1 MAGGYIYEQVDLGY
15 NQSTNGATA
24 RSWALAIHK
33 ARCEAFIK
41 AVVREYN
48 YFGGNDWYSVQTGLY
63 DEFSEWIDTKSVY
76 IQDIH
81 PTSVDTGGQ
90 YPAFVTFFKNNGTG
104 AEYCILTYSGFNA
117 NDSYSDP
124 TTYYNY
130 GLYIPTA
137 NLQRGAYSTSYAC
150 CGSDMSH
157 AFAKSGFANYDVCSN
172 SFLSLGDCTHIMVAA
187 GAKGEGYASSYNIDS
202 TSLVGC
208 RAQNGAAD
216 GYLVGKTYQFGFA
229 VKGTQIIALMRRSDA
244 NGWLWSVIGEIF
256 DVLIDQNDTHKVG
269 CITHDYYSGSMD
281 ETSTTHATVLNNNST
296 ADGRVSFCTNAG
308 IPFKSTNSSIHT
320 EYTRSLDNYGISP
333 CARTDN
339 TIPSDTRYNAVAVG
353 SFYNAFNNTSSENGV
368 DGNGNGC
375 KGFIDTNLLRQV
387 SGGVCQSV
395 GSTFQ
400 AGNFVCMKAD
410 NSNQYGFILG
420 WDPSNISIM

>member
-15 NQSTNGATA
+15 NQSTNGVST
-24 RSWALAIHK
+24 RSWALAIHR

-48 YFGGNDWYSVQTGLY
+48 YFGGNDWYSVQTNLY
-63 DEFSEWIDTKSVY
+63 NEFSEWIDSKDVW

-81 PTSVDTGGQ
+81 PASVDTGEQ

-130 GLYIPTA
+130 GLYIPKV
-137 NLQRGAYSTSYAC
+137 NMQRGANSTSYAS

-157 AFAKSGFANYDVCSN
+157 AFAKSGFANYDVCSS
-172 SFLSLGDCTHIMVAA
+172 SFLSLGDCTHIMPA
-187 GAKGEGYASSYNIDS
+187 GAKNEGSATSYQKDN
-202 TSLVGC
+202 TSLVG
-208 RAQNGAAD
+208 RWIQYGASD
-216 GYLVGKTYQFGFA
+216 SYLVGKTYQFGFA
-229 VKGTQIIALMRRSDA
+229 VKGTQIISFMRRSDA
-244 NGWLWSVIGEIF
+244 DGWLWSIIGEIF
-256 DVLIDQNDTHKVG
+256 DTLIDPNDTHKVG
-269 CITHDYYSGSMD
+269 CISHDYYSTNEQETPTNHSVVMGSN
-281 ETSTTHATVLNNNST
+281 VT
-296 ADGRVSFCTNAG
+296 ADGRVSFCTNSG
-308 IPFKSTNSSIHT
+308 VPYKSTNNSIHID
-320 EYTRSLDNYGISP
+320 YTRSMGYFGISP

-353 SFYNAFNNTSSENGV
+353 ACYNYFTITSSDNGV

-375 KGFIDTNLLRQV
+375 KGFIDTNLMRQV
-387 SGGVCQSV
+387 SGGLCQSV

-410 NSNQYGFILG
+410 YSNQYGFILG

>member
-15 NQSTNGATA
+15 NSSTNGATT

-63 DEFSEWIDTKSVY
+63 NEFSEWIDTKSVY

-81 PTSVDTGGQ
+81 PTSVDTAGD

-117 NDSYSDP
+117 YDSYSDP

-130 GLYIPTA
+130 GLYMPKA
-137 NLQRGAYSTSYAC
+137 NLQRGANNVNYAS

-157 AFAKSGFANYDVCSN
+157 AFSKSGFANYDVCSS
-172 SFLSLGDCTHIMVAA
+172 SFLSFGDCTHIMPSAQ
-187 GAKGEGYASSYNIDS
+187 KGEGNASSYTKSAD
-202 TSLVGC
+202 SLVGC
-208 RAQNGAAD
+208 RAQNGASYGD
-216 GYLVGKTYQFGFA
+216 LVGKTYQFGFA
-229 VKGTQIIALMRRSDA
+229 VKGTQIVSFMRRSDA
-244 NGWLWSVIGEIF
+244 DGWLWSIIGEIF
-256 DVLIDQNDTHKVG
+256 DVLIDTNDTHKVG
-269 CITHDYYSGSMD
+269 CLTHDYYSGSMN
-281 ETSTTHATVLNNNST
+281 EISTLHNTIIGASNSV
-296 ADGRVSFCTNAG
+296 DGRVSFCTNAG
-308 IPFKSTNSSIHT
+308 VPFKTTINAVRT
-320 EYTRSLDNYGISP
+320 EYTRSLDYYGMSP

-353 SFYNAFNNTSSENGV
+353 ACYNAFNNTSSENGV

-375 KGFIDTNLLRQV
+375 KGFINTNLLRQV

-400 AGNFVCMKAD
+400 AGNFVCMKAHY
-410 NSNQYGFILG
+410 SNQYGFILG

>member
-15 NQSTNGATA
+15 NQSTNGATT
-24 RSWALAIHK
+24 RSWALAIHR

-63 DEFSEWIDTKSVY
+63 NEFSEWIDSKDVW

-81 PTSVDTGGQ
+81 PASVDTAEQ
-90 YPAFVTFFKNNGTG
+90 YPAFVTFFRNNGTG

-117 NDSYSDP
+117 YASYSDP

-130 GLYIPTA
+130 GLYMAKI
-137 NLQRGAYSTSYAC
+137 NLQRGANSTSYAA
-150 CGSDMSH
+150 CGSDMAH
-157 AFAKSGFANYDVCSN
+157 AFSRSGFANYDVGSS
-172 SFLSLGDCTHIMVAA
+172 SFMSSGDCTHIMAA
-187 GAKGEGYASSYNIDS
+187 GSKTEGYDSTYNIGS
-202 TSLVGC
+202 SSLVGR
-208 RAQNGAAD
+208 RAQQGASD

-244 NGWLWSVIGEIF
+244 DGWLWSIIGEIF
-256 DVLIDQNDTHKVG
+256 DTLIDPNDTHKVG
-269 CITHDYYSGSMD
+269 CITHDYYSSSEEEVGT
-281 ETSTTHATVLNNNST
+281 EHYTVLNNNIT
-296 ADGRVSFCTNAG
+296 TDGRVSFCTNAG
-308 IPFKSTNSSIHT
+308 VPFKSTNNSIYT
-320 EYTRSLDNYGISP
+320 EYTRSMGYFGISP

-353 SFYNAFNNTSSENGV
+353 ACYNYFNGTSSNNGV

-375 KGFIDTNLLRQV
+375 KGFIDTDLMRQV
-387 SGGVCQSV
+387 SGGLCQSV

-400 AGNFVCMKAD
+400 AGNFVCMKAGY
-410 NSNQYGFILG
+410 SNQYGFILG
-420 WDPSNISIM
+420 WDPSNVSIM

>member
-15 NQSTNGATA
+15 NSSTNGATT

-33 ARCEAFIK
+33 ARCEAFVK

-117 NDSYSDP
+117 HDSYSDP

-130 GLYIPTA
+130 GLYMPKA
-137 NLQRGAYSTSYAC
+137 NLQRGSNNVSYAC

-172 SFLSLGDCTHIMVAA
+172 SFLSLGDCTHIMTAA
-187 GAKGEGYASSYNIDS
+187 QKGEGSASTYIKS
-202 TSLVGC
+202 TASLVGC
-208 RAQNGAAD
+208 RAQNGASD
-216 GYLVGKTYQFGFA
+216 GSLVGKTYQFGFA

-269 CITHDYYSGSMD
+269 CLSNDYYSGSME
-281 ETSTTHATVLNNNST
+281 ETSTSHAVVTDTSNT

-308 IPFKSTNSSIHT
+308 IPFKSTNGSIHT
-320 EYTRSLDNYGISP
+320 EYTRSLGYYAISP

>member
-15 NQSTNGATA
+15 NQSTNGATV
-24 RSWALAIHK
+24 RSWALAIHR

-63 DEFSEWIDTKSVY
+63 NEFSEWIDSKDVW

-81 PTSVDTGGQ
+81 PASVDTGEQ

-117 NDSYSDP
+117 YDSYSDP
-124 TTYYNY
+124 TAYYNY
-130 GLYIPTA
+130 GLYIPKA
-137 NLQRGAYSTSYAC
+137 NLQRGANNTTHAC

-157 AFAKSGFANYDVCSN
+157 AFARSGFANYDVCSS
-172 SFLSLGDCTHIMVAA
+172 SFLSLGACTHIMTT
-187 GAKGEGYASSYNIDS
+187 ASMKSEASAS
-202 TSLVGC
+202 TYIRSTDSLVGC
-208 RAQNGAAD
+208 RAQNGASD
-216 GYLVGKTYQFGFA
+216 SDLVGKTYQFGFA
-229 VKGTQIIALMRRSDA
+229 IKGTQIAAFMRRSDA
-244 NGWLWSVIGEIF
+244 DGWLWSVIGEIF
-256 DVLIDQNDTHKVG
+256 DVLIDPNDTHKVG
-269 CITHDYYSGSMD
+269 CITHDYYSGSMS
-281 ETSTTHATVLNNNST
+281 EISTNHNVIVGNST
-296 ADGRVSFCTNAG
+296 SVDGRVSFCTNAG
-308 IPFKSTNSSIHT
+308 VPFKSTNTSIRT
-320 EYTRSLDNYGISP
+320 EYTRSLENLGINP

-353 SFYNAFNNTSSENGV
+353 SCYNSFTNTSSNSGV

-400 AGNFVCMKAD
+400 AGNFVCMKASS
-410 NSNQYGFILG
+410 SNQYGFILG

>member
-1 MAGGYIYEQVDLGY
+1 MTAGGYIYEQVDLGY
-15 NQSTNGATA
+15 NQSTNGATT

-33 ARCEAFIK
+33 ARCEAFVK

-48 YFGGNDWYSVQTGLY
+48 YFSGNDWYSVQTGLY
-63 DEFSEWIDTKSVY
+63 DEFSEWIDTKNVY

-117 NDSYSDP
+117 YSSHSDP

-130 GLYIPTA
+130 GLYMPKA
-137 NLQRGAYSTSYAC
+137 NLQRGAYSTSYAS

-157 AFAKSGFANYDVCSN
+157 AFSKSGFASYDVCSS
-172 SFLSLGDCTHIMVAA
+172 SFLSLGNCTHIMPAA
-187 GAKGEGYASSYNIDS
+187 SKYEGYDSSYNIDGN
-202 TSLVGC
+202 SLVG
-208 RAQNGAAD
+208 RRSQYGGSD
-216 GYLVGKTYQFGFA
+216 SYLVGKTYNFGFA
-229 VKGTQIIALMRRSDA
+229 VKGTQIISFMRRSDA
-244 NGWLWSVIGEIF
+244 NGWLWSIIGEIF
-256 DVLIDQNDTHKVG
+256 DTLIDTNDTHKVG
-269 CITHDYYSGSMD
+269 CLTHDYYSGDDQEISA
-281 ETSTTHATVLNNNST
+281 THTAVLNNNNT
-296 ADGRVSFCTNAG
+296 ADGRVSFCTNMG
-308 IPFKSTNSSIHT
+308 VPYKSTNGSINT
-320 EYTRSLDNYGISP
+320 EYTRSIGYFGISP

-353 SFYNAFNNTSSENGV
+353 SCYNYFTDTSSNSGV

-387 SGGVCQSV
+387 SGGLCQSV

-400 AGNFVCMKAD
+400 AGNFVCMKTSY
-410 NSNQYGFILG
+410 SNQYGFILG

>member
-15 NQSTNGATA
+15 NQSTNGATT
-24 RSWALAIHK
+24 RSWALAIHR

-63 DEFSEWIDTKSVY
+63 NEFSEWIDSKDVW

-81 PTSVDTGGQ
+81 PASIDTTET

-117 NDSYSDP
+117 YASYSDP
-124 TTYYNY
+124 TAYYTY
-130 GLYIPTA
+130 GLYMA
-137 NLQRGAYSTSYAC
+137 KDNLQRGANNTAFAA
-150 CGSDMSH
+150 CGSDMAH
-157 AFAKSGFANYDVCSN
+157 AFSRSGFANYDVGSS
-172 SFLSLGDCTHIMVAA
+172 SFMSSGDCTHIMAA
-187 GAKGEGYASSYNIDS
+187 GSKSEGSASTYIKS
-202 TSLVGC
+202 TASLVGC
-208 RAQNGAAD
+208 RALSGASD
-216 GYLVGKTYQFGFA
+216 SNLVGKTYQFGFA

-244 NGWLWSVIGEIF
+244 NGWLWSIIGEIF
-256 DVLIDQNDTHKVG
+256 DILIDANDTHKVG
-269 CITHDYYSGSMD
+269 CLAHDYHSGSME
-281 ETSTTHATVLNNNST
+281 ETATSHATVIDTNAT
-296 ADGRVSFCTNAG
+296 ADGRVSFCTNTG
-308 IPFKSTNSSIHT
+308 IPFKSTNSSTHT
-320 EYTRSLDNYGISP
+320 EYTRAIGYFVISP

-339 TIPSDTRYNAVAVG
+339 TIPSDTRYNAVVVG
-353 SFYNAFNNTSSENGV
+353 SCYNDFNYTSSDNGV

-387 SGGVCQSV
+387 SGGLCQSV

-400 AGNFVCMKAD
+400 AGNFVCMKA
-410 NSNQYGFILG
+410 NFSSQYGFILG

>member
-15 NQSTNGATA
+15 NQSTNGATV

-33 ARCEAFIK
+33 ARCEAFVK

-48 YFGGNDWYSVQTGLY
+48 YFGGNDWYSVQTNLHN
-63 DEFSEWIDTKSVY
+63 EFSEWIDSKDVW

-81 PTSVDTGGQ
+81 PASVDTGEQ

-117 NDSYSDP
+117 YNSYSDP
-124 TTYYNY
+124 TVYYNY
-130 GLYIPTA
+130 GLYMPKA
-137 NLQRGAYSTSYAC
+137 NLQRGANSTSYAS

-157 AFAKSGFANYDVCSN
+157 AFARSGFANYDVCSS
-172 SFLSLGDCTHIMVAA
+172 SFLSLGGCTHIMPAA
-187 GAKGEGYASSYNIDS
+187 AKYEGYDSSYNTDGN
-202 TSLVGC
+202 SLVGR
-208 RAQNGAAD
+208 RAQYGASD

-244 NGWLWSVIGEIF
+244 NGWMWSIIGEIF
-256 DVLIDQNDTHKVG
+256 DTLIDPNDTHKVG
-269 CITHDYYSGSMD
+269 CLANDYYSGSED
-281 ETSTTHATVLNNNST
+281 EISTSHEVALNSNTT

-308 IPFKSTNSSIHT
+308 VPFKTTSNSIYT
-320 EYTRSLDNYGISP
+320 EYTRTMGYFGISP

-353 SFYNAFNNTSSENGV
+353 ACYNYFNSTSSNNGV

-387 SGGVCQSV
+387 SGGLCQSV

-410 NSNQYGFILG
+410 YSNQYGFILG

>member
-15 NQSTNGATA
+15 NQSTNGATV

-33 ARCEAFIK
+33 ARCEAFVK

-63 DEFSEWIDTKSVY
+63 NEFSEWIDSKDVW

-81 PTSVDTGGQ
+81 PASVDTGET

-117 NDSYSDP
+117 YPNYSDP
-124 TTYYNY
+124 TVYYNY
-130 GLYIPTA
+130 GLYMPRENMA
-137 NLQRGAYSTSYAC
+137 RGANNTSYAC

-157 AFAKSGFANYDVCSN
+157 AFARSGFANYDVCSS
-172 SFLSLGDCTHIMVAA
+172 SFLSLGDCTHIMAA
-187 GAKGEGYASSYNIDS
+187 GQKGEGNYSSYQIS
-202 TSLVGC
+202 SSSLVGC
-208 RAQNGAAD
+208 RAQNGASD

-229 VKGTQIIALMRRSDA
+229 VKGTQIITLMRRSDA
-244 NGWLWSVIGEIF
+244 NGWLWSIIGEIF
-256 DVLIDQNDTHKVG
+256 DTLIDQNDTHKVG
-269 CITHDYYSGSMD
+269 CILHDYYSGD
-281 ETSTTHATVLNNNST
+281 TEETSTDHYTVLDNSNT

-308 IPFKSTNSSIHT
+308 VPFKSTNGSIYT
-320 EYTRSLDNYGISP
+320 EYTRSIGHFGISP

-339 TIPSDTRYNAVAVG
+339 TIPSDTRYNAVAAG
-353 SFYNAFNNTSSENGV
+353 ACYNNFNSTSSDNGV

-400 AGNFVCMKAD
+400 AGNFVCMKAKY
-410 NSNQYGFILG
+410 SNQYGFILG

>member
-15 NQSTNGATA
+15 NQSTNGVST

-33 ARCEAFIK
+33 ARCEAFVK

-63 DEFSEWIDTKSVY
+63 NEFSEWIDSKDVW

-81 PTSVDTGGQ
+81 PASIDTAEQ

-117 NDSYSDP
+117 YDSYSDP
-124 TTYYNY
+124 AVYYNY
-130 GLYIPTA
+130 GLYMPKA
-137 NLQRGAYSTSYAC
+137 NLQRAANNTSYAS

-157 AFAKSGFANYDVCSN
+157 AFARNGFANYDVCSS
-172 SFLSLGDCTHIMVAA
+172 SFLSLGGCTHIMPTASQ
-187 GAKGEGYASSYNIDS
+187 KGEGNPSSYQIGS
-202 TSLVGC
+202 TSLVGR
-208 RAQNGAAD
+208 RAQQGASD

-244 NGWLWSVIGEIF
+244 DGWLWSIIGEIF
-256 DVLIDQNDTHKVG
+256 DTLIDQNDTYKVG
-269 CITHDYYSGSMD
+269 CISHDYYSESAE
-281 ETSTTHATVLNNNST
+281 ETSTAHHTVLDNNTT

-308 IPFKSTNSSIHT
+308 VPFKSTNGSTHT
-320 EYTRSLDNYGISP
+320 DYTRSTGYFGISP

-353 SFYNAFNNTSSENGV
+353 ACYNAFSNTSSDTGV

-375 KGFIDTNLLRQV
+375 KGFIDTNLMRQV
-387 SGGVCQSV
+387 SGGLCQSV

-400 AGNFVCMKAD
+400 AGNFVCMKA
-410 NSNQYGFILG
+410 NYLNQYGFILG

>member
-15 NQSTNGATA
+15 NQSTNGATV
-24 RSWALAIHK
+24 RSWALAIHR
-33 ARCEAFIK
+33 ARCEAFVK

-48 YFGGNDWYSVQTGLY
+48 YFGGNDWYSVQTNLHN
-63 DEFSEWIDTKSVY
+63 EFSEWIDSKDVW

-81 PTSVDTGGQ
+81 PASVDTGET

-117 NDSYSDP
+117 YNSYSDP
-124 TTYYNY
+124 TVYYNY
-130 GLYIPTA
+130 GLYMPKV

-157 AFAKSGFANYDVCSN
+157 AFSRSGFGSYDVCSS
-172 SFLSLGDCTHIMVAA
+172 SFRSLGDCTHIMPA
-187 GAKGEGYASSYNIDS
+187 GAKYEGYDSSYNMDS
-202 TSLVGC
+202 SSLVGR
-208 RAQNGAAD
+208 RAQSGASEAN
-216 GYLVGKTYQFGFA
+216 LVGKTYQFGFA

-244 NGWLWSVIGEIF
+244 NGWLWSIIGEIF
-256 DVLIDQNDTHKVG
+256 DTLIDPNDTHKVG
-269 CITHDYYSGSMD
+269 CITQDYYSSD
-281 ETSTTHATVLNNNST
+281 EQEISTSHDTVLANNST
-296 ADGRVSFCTNAG
+296 ADGRASFCKNDGTL
-308 IPFKSTNSSIHT
+308 FKSTNNEIHI
-320 EYTRSLDNYGISP
+320 EYTRSMGYFGISP

-353 SFYNAFNNTSSENGV
+353 ACYGYFTSTSSNTGV

-387 SGGVCQSV
+387 SGGLCQSV

-400 AGNFVCMKAD
+400 AGNFVCMKAGY
-410 NSNQYGFILG
+410 SSQYGFILG

>member
-15 NQSTNGATA
+15 NQSTNGATT
-24 RSWALAIHK
+24 RSWALAIHR

-63 DEFSEWIDTKSVY
+63 NEFSEWIDSKDVW

-81 PTSVDTGGQ
+81 PASIDTGEQ

-117 NDSYSDP
+117 YDNYSDP
-124 TTYYNY
+124 TAYYTY
-130 GLYIPTA
+130 GLYMPKV
-137 NLQRGAYSTSYAC
+137 NLQRASSNVAHAC

-157 AFAKSGFANYDVCSN
+157 AFALNGFGNYDVCSS
-172 SFLSLGDCTHIMVAA
+172 SFLSFGDCTHIMAA
-187 GAKGEGYASSYNIDS
+187 AQKSEASAS
-202 TSLVGC
+202 TYVKSTDSLVGC
-208 RAQNGAAD
+208 RAQNAAD
-216 GYLVGKTYQFGFA
+216 GNLVGKTYQFGFA
-229 VKGTQIIALMRRSDA
+229 VKGTQIIALMRRYDA
-244 NGWLWSVIGEIF
+244 NGWLWSIIGTIF
-256 DVLIDQNDTHKVG
+256 DVVIDQNDTHKVG
-269 CITHDYYSGSMD
+269 CLTNDYYSGSMY
-281 ETSTTHATVLNNNST
+281 ETSTNHNVVLDASAA

-308 IPFKSTNSSIHT
+308 VPFKSTNSSIHT
-320 EYTRSLDNYGISP
+320 EYTRSMGEFGISP

-339 TIPSDTRYNAVAVG
+339 TIPSDTRYNAVVVG
-353 SFYNAFNNTSSENGV
+353 SCYNSFGRTSSNTGV

-375 KGFIDTNLLRQV
+375 KGFIDTNLMRQV
-387 SGGVCQSV
+387 SGGLCQSV

-400 AGNFVCMKAD
+400 AGNFVCMKAGD
-410 NSNQYGFILG
+410 SNQYGFILG